1 MSAPVPI
8 SLTTV
13 QNDLFDLK
21 KKYYLPP
28 LMYLTIFNNIKK
40 PIEDGE
46 ADFNMKKD
54 RAIADFKKTSLYS
67 IYYEI
72 FDEALNN
79 SDYSDICYP
88 NNYDGIDNFGRIM
101 CSESINVNG
110 NTIKVSTQL
119 SNINSKEE
127 LFTHHDI
134 NAVQNIKHFTKK

>member
-8 SLTTV
+8 SLTTA

-72 FDEALNN
+72 FDEALDN
-79 SDYSDICYP
+79 YSDEIT
-88 NNYDGIDNFGRIM
+88 NYNYNAMEDFDNKEKLEYIKTSIIEENSNTLVDVDNDDIVKVYGIF
-101 CSESINVNG
+101 
-110 NTIKVSTQL
+110 
-119 SNINSKEE
+119 
-127 LFTHHDI
+127 
-134 NAVQNIKHFTKK
+134 KKMLEGDKM

>member
-8 SLTTV
+8 SLTTA

-72 FDEALNN
+72 FDEALDN
-79 SDYSDICYP
+79 YSDEIT
-88 NNYDGIDNFGRIM
+88 NANYQKIKDFDNKEKLEYIKTSIIEENSNTLVDVDNDDIVKVYGIF
-101 CSESINVNG
+101 
-110 NTIKVSTQL
+110 
-119 SNINSKEE
+119 
-127 LFTHHDI
+127 
-134 NAVQNIKHFTKK
+134 KKMLEGDKM

>member
-8 SLTTV
+8 SLTTA

-40 PIEDGE
+40 PIEDG

-72 FDEALNN
+72 FDEALDN
-79 SDYSDICYP
+79 YSDEIT
-88 NNYDGIDNFGRIM
+88 NANYQKIKDFDNKDKLEHIKTSITGENSNTPDDVDNDDIVKVYGIF
-101 CSESINVNG
+101 
-110 NTIKVSTQL
+110 
-119 SNINSKEE
+119 
-127 LFTHHDI
+127 
-134 NAVQNIKHFTKK
+134 KKMLEGDKM

>member
-8 SLTTV
+8 SLTTA

-72 FDEALNN
+72 FDEALDN
-79 SDYSDICYP
+79 YSDEIT
-88 NNYDGIDNFGRIM
+88 NANYQKIKDFDNKDKLEHIKTSITGENSNTPDDVDNDDIVKVYGIF
-101 CSESINVNG
+101 
-110 NTIKVSTQL
+110 
-119 SNINSKEE
+119 
-127 LFTHHDI
+127 
-134 NAVQNIKHFTKK
+134 KKMLEGDKM